1 MGPVQKTLLSME
13 RDIPAALM
21 LGSWVE
27 RRKVWIVDVLNSSS
41 LSAFSSQLLLLAS
54 AIKIACFHKVWLSS
68 SNKCSRHV
76 SVPKS
81 LVPEVLWIGYPP
93 EPNSEEVYK
102 QWEQKVLTE
111 SKLRLSSLAIQT
123 QILHACLKWSDI
135 KVHADCRIITIHNI
149 LVLYI
154 KMVCFGE

>member
-1 MGPVQKTLLSME
+1 MGSVQKTLLSME
-13 RDIPAALM
+13 RDIPAAL
-21 LGSWVE
+21 LPESWVE
-27 RRKVWIVDVLNSSS
+27 RRKVWIFDVLTGSS
-41 LSAFSSQLLLLAS
+41 LSGFSTQLLLLAS

-68 SNKCSRHV
+68 SKNSSRHVV

-93 EPNSEEVYK
+93 EPNNEEFYK

-111 SKLRLSSLAIQT
+111 SKLRLSSLAVQM

-135 KVHADCRIITIHNI
+135 KVHADFHIITIHNI
-149 LVLYI
+149 
-154 KMVCFGE
+154 